1 VALLGFGVMG
11 KEETECYVVLGN
23 AQCKSVI
30 VLPVVIRL
38 NVEGRQTIK
47 SWTESVAYL
56 NNAKAIFILI
66 CVDVR
71 IFARCQVASL
81 FLCE

>member
-1 VALLGFGVMG
+1 MALLGFGVMG
-11 KEETECYVVLGN
+11 KEETECYVVFGN

-30 VLPVVIRL
+30 VLSVVIRL

-56 NNAKAIFILI
+56 NNAKAIFILM
-66 CVDVR
+66 C
-71 IFARCQVASL
+71 
-81 FLCE
+81 